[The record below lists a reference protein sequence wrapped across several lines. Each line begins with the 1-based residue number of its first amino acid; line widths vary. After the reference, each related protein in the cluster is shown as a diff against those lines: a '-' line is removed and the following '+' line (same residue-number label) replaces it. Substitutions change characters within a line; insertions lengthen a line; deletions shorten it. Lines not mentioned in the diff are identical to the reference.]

1 MTEILAIALT
11 AVIGLLIFSV
21 RKEIKEEQETRRK
34 INEALRNKWKSGTVL

>member
-34 INEALRNKWKSGTVL
+34 INEALRNK